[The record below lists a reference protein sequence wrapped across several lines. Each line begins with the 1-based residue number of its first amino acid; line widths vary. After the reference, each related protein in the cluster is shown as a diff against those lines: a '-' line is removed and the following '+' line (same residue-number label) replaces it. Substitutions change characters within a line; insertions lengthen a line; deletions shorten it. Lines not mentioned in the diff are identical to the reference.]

1 VFEYHGWIAVHP
13 GAGDDEAPSDLDGI
27 VERLR
32 RRVDELD
39 SPYLSDLR
47 FMNGTPYL
55 HLAGHPNHRGSEGE
69 QILALFTEVGQIA
82 PGSYGI
88 LYVADDEDPGHENE
102 FRVFRMARGQVS
114 EHPDP
119 FLSPRAPTVEDG

>member
-1 VFEYHGWIAVHP
+1 MFEYHGWIALHAS
-13 GAGDDEAPSDLDGI
+13 AGDEEPSDLDGA
-27 VERLR
+27 VEPLR
-32 RRVDELD
+32 RRLDELD

-47 FMNGTPYL
+47 YMNGTLFL
-55 HLAGHPNHRGSEGE
+55 HLAGYPNHRGSEGDE
-69 QILALFTEVGQIA
+69 ILALFTEVGQIA

-88 LYVADDEDPGHENE
+88 LYVGDDEDPGHENE

-119 FLSPRAPTVEDG
+119 FLSPCAPTIEDE